1 MATDDKPIIRVILS
15 LVVFAAL
22 SCNQSSSGSDE
33 EAGFLY
39 TPESLSTFTTEITS
53 NDLNRNGTDHDCSSG
68 QCYCVL
74 VQGEVSETEYLA
86 IAVSDDPTNA
96 NAFNL
101 KIYFPSSTVAGTY
114 VFNET
119 SNITI
124 KVTESGV
131 IYKFGNGSG
140 SVVGG
145 GDVTITVT
153 LQEET
158 DTYKTYRI
166 TFDKAITLDNGGGD
180 LTVTEII
187 ALSMTDTE

>member
-1 MATDDKPIIRVILS
+1 MARGNKPIVLAALS
-15 LVVFAAL
+15 LIVFAAL
-22 SCNQSSSGSDE
+22 SCNDSSGGSDE
-33 EAGFLY
+33 EAGFVH
-39 TPESLSTFTTEITS
+39 TPESLGTFTTGITS
-53 NDLNRNGTDHDCSSG
+53 NTLNRDGTDHNCSSG

-74 VQGEVSETEYLA
+74 VQGLVSETEYLA
-86 IAVSDDPTNA
+86 IAVSDDPTVSTV
-96 NAFNL
+96 FNL

-114 VFNET
+114 VVNEN

-153 LQEET
+153 LQEDT

-187 ALSMTDTE
+187 AISMTET

>member
-1 MATDDKPIIRVILS
+1 MARGNKSILLAALS

-22 SCNQSSSGSDE
+22 SCNDSSSGSDD
-33 EAGFLY
+33 EAGFVY
-39 TPESLSTFTTEITS
+39 TPGSLSTFTTEITS
-53 NDLNRNGTDHDCSSG
+53 NDLDRAGTPHDCSSG

-74 VQGEVSETEYLA
+74 LQGLVSETEYLA
-86 IAVSDDPTNA
+86 IAVSDDPTDTD
-96 NAFNL
+96 AFNL
-101 KIYFPSSTVAGTY
+101 KIYFPSGTVAGTY
-114 VFNET
+114 VFDAN
-119 SNITI
+119 SNITV

-140 SVVGG
+140 SVV

-166 TFDKAITLDNGGGD
+166 TFDKAITLDNGGGN

-187 ALSMTDTE
+187 ALSMTETE